1 MQRKKG
7 ANLIKNLFKKIGALL
22 VAAVMVLSMC
32 TAVFADG
39 SATITLGNFAD
50 ADSLKY
56 MQIIEPD
63 QNQPTGW
70 KFSNTVA
77 ENAFTGATKK
87 DAQTTLWMLIL
98 KADQNAALNKE
109 LNIPKG
115 IDAIS
120 NADIDKALSTIKSNK
135 TAQWITLENKESL
148 VVNKAGVYAFD
159 AEKDKYTYKVAT
171 AYVGFGTYE
180 NAPTLQNTTVEA
192 KRSHLDI
199 EKTVGDEDHAVA
211 IGDVVEYTIKT
222 YVPYIDANNAASR
235 KFRITDKIE
244 GADYVLGEDGN
255 VAGTVVL
262 GNEPNITQ
270 VSADIVPSKDNAHLF
285 EINLDSLVANA
296 DNPKAGVLVTV
307 KYKAKITSVTVE
319 NTAKGNKSDKIY
331 GGTNDNVKL
340 YTGTIV
346 LTKLDAKS
354 ETTKLANAEFTVHEV
369 TTKDNQEVVGE
380 ALTFDYDEE
389 TGVYT
394 YNPDSRTT
402 TVVTNANGEVTV
414 KGLDKG
420 KYHFKE
426 TKAPNGYSINEA
438 GADINLTFEGNV
450 AKAEFKNTS
459 GKLKDSRLSSLPSTG
474 GMGTYL
480 FTIIGVVVM
489 AGAAGAFFISRRK
502 GSEE

>member
-1 MQRKKG
+1 M
-7 ANLIKNLFKKIGALL
+7 KNLFKKIGALL

-39 SATITLGNFAD
+39 SATITLTNFENAK
-50 ADSLKY
+50 SLKF

-63 QNQPTGW
+63 QTQPTGW
-70 KFSNTVA
+70 KFSNSVA
-77 ENAFTGATKK
+77 ENAFKGATGEN
-87 DAQTTLWMLIL
+87 DAQTILWKLIL
-98 KADQNAALNKE
+98 KADPNAASNRE
-109 LNIPKG
+109 LKIPEG
-115 IDAIS
+115 TTAIS
-120 NADIDKALSTIKSNK
+120 NADIDKALSTIKSDSS
-135 TAQWITLENKESL
+135 AQWSAAKDKTKLD
-148 VVNKAGVYAFD
+148 VNVAGVYAFD
-159 AEKDKYTYKVAT
+159 AEEDKYTYKVAT
-171 AYVGFGTYE
+171 AYVGFGTYDTTP
-180 NAPTLQNTTVEA
+180 ALVNTEVEA
-192 KRSHLDI
+192 KKSHLDI
-199 EKTVGDEDHAVA
+199 TKTVGDEDHAVA

-222 YVPYIDANNAASR
+222 YVPYIDANNTASR

-244 GADYVLGEDGN
+244 GADYVLGEGGN

-270 VSADIVPSKDNAHLF
+270 VSADIVPSKDDAHLF
-285 EINLDSLVANA
+285 EINLDKLVENA
-296 DNPKAGVLVTV
+296 DNPNAGVLVTV
-307 KYKAKITSVTVE
+307 KYSAKITSVTVE
-319 NTAKGNKSDKIY
+319 NTAKGHKSDETY

-346 LTKLDAKS
+346 LTKIDAKS
-354 ETTKLANAEFTVHEV
+354 ETTKLANAEFTVHKV

-380 ALTFDYDEE
+380 ALTFDYDQK

-394 YNPDSRTT
+394 YNPDSRRT

-426 TKAPNGYSINEA
+426 IKAPNGYSINEA

>member
-1 MQRKKG
+1 M
-7 ANLIKNLFKKIGALL
+7 KNLFKKIGALL

-98 KADQNAALNKE
+98 KADPKVALNKE

-285 EINLDSLVANA
+285 EINLDSLVANV

-319 NTAKGNKSDKIY
+319 NTAKGHKSDEIY

-346 LTKLDAKS
+346 LTKIDAKS

-380 ALTFDYDEE
+380 ALTFDYDKK

>member
-1 MQRKKG
+1 M
-7 ANLIKNLFKKIGALL
+7 KNLFKKIGALL

-32 TAVFADG
+32 TAVFADDR
-39 SATITLGNFAD
+39 ATITLTNFAD

-63 QNQPTGW
+63 QTQPTGW
-70 KFSNTVA
+70 KFSNEVA
-77 ENAFTGATKK
+77 ENAFKAATKK

-98 KADQNAALNKE
+98 KANPDATSNRE
-109 LNIPKG
+109 LNIPEG
-115 IDAIS
+115 TTAIS

-135 TAQWITLENKESL
+135 VAQWTTLENKESL
-148 VVNKAGVYAFD
+148 DVSVAGVYAFD
-159 AEKDKYTYKVAT
+159 AKKDKYTYKIAT
-171 AYVGFGTYE
+171 AYVGFGAYDKE
-180 NAPTLQNTTVEA
+180 KVPTLQNTSVEA

-222 YVPYIDANNAASR
+222 YVPYIDANNTGSR
-235 KFRITDKIE
+235 TFRITDKIK

-262 GNEPNITQ
+262 GDGKNATS
-270 VSADIVPSKDNAHLF
+270 VGTTIVPNENDKHSF

-296 DNPKAGVLVTV
+296 DNPNAGVLVTV
-307 KYKAKITSVTVE
+307 KYNAKITSVTVE
-319 NTAKGNKSDKIY
+319 NTAKGHKSDETY

-346 LTKLDAKS
+346 LTKIDAKS

-380 ALTFDYDEE
+380 ALTFDYDEK

-394 YNPDSRTT
+394 YNPDSRRT